1 MRRCASVV
9 SCLMLSFLLLSYHPC
24 PLHAAPFYEGKVLTI
39 IVGYSPG
46 GGYDRVARLLAK
58 YLPQHIPGKPTVLV
72 QNMPGADSMIAA
84 NYLFNLAKPDGLTIG
99 TFNRGLA
106 FANLLKAEGGRYDLA
121 KFSWIGSAAVESSVL
136 IFHKSLGYRTIEDVA
151 RSKSTI
157 VIGGTGPADAINI
170 IPIFLKEFL
179 GYNFKFV
186 TYPSGADVMLAIERK
201 EVDGRGAS
209 YSSVKSFIERGL
221 VVPVLR
227 GRVAEAG
234 IEELPVDEDLVK
246 SVREKTLMAMRSAP
260 DRIGRPFV
268 APPRTP
274 DKAMAIL
281 RDAFARVVRDPAL
294 QQDAKKNQM
303 SLEYVNAGEVQKV
316 LQYLFNQPPDIVKE
330 FGKYV
335 KF

>member
-1 MRRCASVV
+1 MRRYSVV
-9 SCLMLSFLLLSYHPC
+9 MTVLFIVFHAYCPNSLLAS
-24 PLHAAPFYEGKVLTI
+24 PFYQGKVLTI

-58 YLPQHIPGKPTVLV
+58 YLPNYIPGKPTVLV

-84 NYLFNLAKPDGLTIG
+84 NYLYNIAKPDGLTIG
-99 TFNRGLA
+99 TFNRGLV
-106 FANLLKAEGGRYDLA
+106 FANLLKAEGGRYDLS
-121 KFSWIGSAAVESSVL
+121 KFAWVGSAAVESSVL
-136 IFHKSLGYRTIEDVA
+136 IFHKGLGFRTIEDVA
-151 RSKSTI
+151 KSKSTI
-157 VIGGTGPADAINI
+157 VIGCTGSADAINI

-186 TYPSGADVMLAIERK
+186 TYPSGADIMLAIERK

-221 VVPVLR
+221 VTPVLR
-227 GRVAEAG
+227 GRVLEAG
-234 IEELPVDEDLVK
+234 IEQLPVDEDLTK
-246 SVREKTLMAMRSAP
+246 SNREKTLMAMRSAP
-260 DRIGRPFV
+260 DRIGRPYV
-268 APPRTP
+268 APPGTP
-274 DKAMAIL
+274 EMALSVL
-281 RDAFARVVRDPAL
+281 RDAYARVVKDPGL
-294 QQDAKKNQM
+294 LQDAKKNQM
-303 SLEYVNAGEVQKV
+303 SLEYVNAGEVQRV

>member
-1 MRRCASVV
+1 MKRYSPI
-9 SCLMLSFLLLSYHPC
+9 LIGLFLLFFFYCPC
-24 PLHAAPFYEGKVLTI
+24 PLFAAPFYEGKVLTI
-39 IVGYSPG
+39 IVGYGPG

-58 YLPQHIPGKPTVLV
+58 YLPNYIPGKPTVLV

-84 NYLFNLAKPDGLTIG
+84 NHLYNIAKPDGLTIG
-99 TFNRGLA
+99 TFNRGLV
-106 FANLLKAEGGRYDLA
+106 FANLVKAKGVRYDLT

-136 IFHKSLGYRTIEDVA
+136 IFHKGLAYHTIEDVA
-151 RSKSTI
+151 KSKSTI
-157 VIGGTGPADAINI
+157 AIGCTGSADAINI

-186 TYPSGADVMLAIERK
+186 TYPSGADIMLAIERK

-209 YSSVKSFIERGL
+209 YSSVKPFIERGL

-227 GRVAEAG
+227 GRVVEAG
-234 IEELPVDEDLVK
+234 IEQLPVDEDLAK
-246 SVREKTLMAMRSAP
+246 SAKEKTLMAMRSAP
-260 DRIGRPFV
+260 DRIGRPYV
-268 APPRTP
+268 APPGTP
-274 DKAMAIL
+274 DKTMTVL
-281 RDAFARVVRDPAL
+281 REAFAKVVKDPAL

-303 SLEYVNAGEVQKV
+303 SMEYVNAGEVHKV
-316 LQYLFNQPPDIVKE
+316 LQFLFTQPSDIVNE